1 MSSFVNKLESSR
13 CFYGYTPALHNST
26 DHDRCTKESVM
37 STKCC
42 HETLHSLLLSLLP
55 LLSHKF
61 KIGCDISDIYVSNSD
76 NIHFK
81 ILETALNT
89 LRSEA
94 QWSIPYVS
102 CYT

>member
-13 CFYGYTPALHNST
+13 CFYGYTPAIHDST
-26 DHDRCTKESVM
+26 NKCTKESVT

-61 KIGCDISDIYVSNSD
+61 KIGCDIAEKYISKSD
-76 NIHFK
+76 NIRFK
-81 ILETALNT
+81 ILETALNA

-94 QWSIPYVS
+94 GWSIPYVS
-102 CYT
+102 CFI